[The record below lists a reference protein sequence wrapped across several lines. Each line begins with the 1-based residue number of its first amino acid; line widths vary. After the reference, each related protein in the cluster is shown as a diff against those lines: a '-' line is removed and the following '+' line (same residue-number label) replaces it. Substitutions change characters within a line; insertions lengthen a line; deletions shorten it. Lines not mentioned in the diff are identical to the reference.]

1 MFPIY
6 LTKIIKT
13 HMWSLQSFSNRAGI
27 FSLSPNSF
35 GCKFHF
41 RTVHIIFTCCLDS
54 QTPPLVFLLTG
65 IRLFGLKAWGYNHE
79 KLYLV
84 FWPTGSPLRP
94 GQLSHFESF
103 HSQIYPLSLKFNKF
117 QVSIPSVRISCN

>member
-13 HMWSLQSFSNRAGI
+13 HMWSLQSFPNRAGI

-41 RTVHIIFTCCLDS
+41 RTVIIIITCQLDS
-54 QTPPLVFLLTG
+54 QTSPLVFLLTELT
-65 IRLFGLKAWGYNHE
+65 LFGLKVLGYEHE

-84 FWPTGSPLRP
+84 FWPLERPVRP
-94 GQLSHFESF
+94 GQLSHFEPF
-103 HSQIYPLSLKFNKF
+103 TLRCILSALNLTSSRD
-117 QVSIPSVRISCN
+117 QYLQ